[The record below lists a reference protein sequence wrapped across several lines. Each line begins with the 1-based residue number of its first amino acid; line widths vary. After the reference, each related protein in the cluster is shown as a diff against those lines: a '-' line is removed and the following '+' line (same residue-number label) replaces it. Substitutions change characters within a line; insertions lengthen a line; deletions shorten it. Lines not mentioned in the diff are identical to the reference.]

1 MKPHSAGP
9 LLPFSWA
16 RQHGVLA
23 VDGQHGIQIY
33 CHPDTSHAALMEA
46 YRCLPGEPALARL
59 EAEALINGWW
69 RTTSR
74 KAARRRK

>member
-1 MKPHSAGP
+1 MKPRSAGP
-9 LLPFSWA
+9 LLPFAWA
-16 RQHGVLA
+16 RQYGVLA

-33 CHPDTSHAALMEA
+33 CRPDTSLAALMEA

>member
-1 MKPHSAGP
+1 MKRRSAGP
-9 LLPFSWA
+9 LLPFAWA

-23 VDGQHGIQIY
+23 VDGQSGIQIY

-46 YRCLPGEPALARL
+46 YRCLPGWRRRL
-59 EAEALINGWW
+59 LINGWW

>member
-1 MKPHSAGP
+1 MKRRSAGP
-9 LLPFSWA
+9 LLPFAWA

-23 VDGQHGIQIY
+23 VDGQSGIQMY
-33 CHPDTSHAALMEA
+33 CHPDTSHAGLMEA

-59 EAEALINGWW
+59 EVEVLINGWW